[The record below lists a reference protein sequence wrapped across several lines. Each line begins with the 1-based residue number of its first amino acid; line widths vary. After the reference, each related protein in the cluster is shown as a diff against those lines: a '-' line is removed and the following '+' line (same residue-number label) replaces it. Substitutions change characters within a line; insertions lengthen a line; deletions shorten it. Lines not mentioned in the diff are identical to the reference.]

1 MDERGGIM
9 SGFLLLLAGC
19 TEFDHLDGQWGG
31 DMVCGGRDFTSE
43 MQVSQTSSFEYAGE
57 MLLKY
62 TEEESDGNFYANFLY
77 SFTVVQPLAAGAQ
90 DLLFNMKWADLG
102 CKTVSENGEETL
114 GGCQA
119 HGIDTT
125 DLESRIGDVPMRF
138 DGRNRLSLD
147 DGNCTGILRR

>member
-1 MDERGGIM
+1 MA
-9 SGFLLLLAGC
+9 GFLFFLTAC
-19 TEFDHLDGQWGG
+19 TEFDELDGVWSG
-31 DMVCGGRDFTSE
+31 DMVCGGRDFASE
-43 MQVSQTSSFEYAGE
+43 MQIAETSSFEYAGE

-62 TEEESDGNFYANFLY
+62 SQEETDGVFYANFLY
-77 SFTVVQPLAAGAQ
+77 AFTVVQPLAAGAQ
-90 DLLFNMKWADLG
+90 NLLFNMQWTDLG
-102 CKTVSENGEETL
+102 CKTVLEDGEEEL

-125 DLESRIGDVPMRF
+125 DLDSRIGDVPMRF